1 MTEASAL
8 RKIQPYFHEEDLHKG
23 IKRYGS
29 FDQSTATCST
39 AATSSSYID
48 ANSQSRPLSDHYLR
62 YFHRLTEHALDLVER
77 PDCIEL
83 VRYIN
88 GVIRMSMHFYK
99 IQLELDSENAFFSH
113 QRFED
118 EYMMRLGMLISLDKL
133 LRTIDGVKDKD
144 FIFDCTLE
152 SSGFYDR
159 NINQYFNHGLESEK
173 TNMEISLGYTV
184 RDSLKVGIRQ
194 DIDLRNISP
203 NPSPL
208 SCSFQ
213 LLSCSDEGYSLIE

>member
-1 MTEASAL
+1 MSKV
-8 RKIQPYFHEEDLHKG
+8 RKTQPYFQEENLQQG

-29 FDQSTATCST
+29 SDQSTATCST

-48 ANSQSRPLSDHYLR
+48 ANSQSRPLSDYYLR
-62 YFHRLTEHALDLVER
+62 YFHRLTEHALGLGER
-77 PDCIEL
+77 SDCIEL

-99 IQLELDSENAFFSH
+99 IQLELDSEDAFFSH
-113 QRFED
+113 ERFED
-118 EYMMRLGMLISLDKL
+118 EYMMRLGMLISLDTL
-133 LRTIDGVKDKD
+133 LRTMNGVKDKN

-159 NINQYFNHGLESEK
+159 DINRYFYHCLESEK

-194 DIDLRNISP
+194 DIDLHDISP

-213 LLSCSDEGYSLIE
+213 LLGCPDEGYSLVE